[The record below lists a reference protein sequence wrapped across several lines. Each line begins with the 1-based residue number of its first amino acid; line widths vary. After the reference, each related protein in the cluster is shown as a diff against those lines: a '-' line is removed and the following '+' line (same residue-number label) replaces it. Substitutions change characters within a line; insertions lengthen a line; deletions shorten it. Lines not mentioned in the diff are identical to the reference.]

1 MLLVS
6 AERCPCEPRPLWK
19 ASQRGS
25 SRAPHSG
32 TQRPPVH
39 LPFVTENRSNR
50 KAWLTYSLLRLAF
63 FFVPLVVLYLI
74 GLGPWWSAGF
84 ATLIGISL
92 SVLLLSKPREQASE
106 SIYDWRN
113 RDRTADD
120 IVEDEILDE
129 PADQVSDVP
138 EAPAAA
144 DASAPASDA
153 DPAESPKDSEAP
165 EARA

>member
-1 MLLVS
+1 MT
-6 AERCPCEPRPLWK
+6 PCYSGVLGDVRAHFVPVDRDFRWPEGCL
-19 ASQRGS
+19 QR
-25 SRAPHSG
+25 A
-32 TQRPPVH
+32 PVH

-50 KAWLTYSLLRLAF
+50 KAWLTYTLLRLAF

-84 ATLIGISL
+84 ATLIGVAL
-92 SVLLLSKPREQASE
+92 SILLLSKPREQASE

-120 IVEDEILDE
+120 IIEDDILDE
-129 PADQVSDVP
+129 PGSAAAAAAAA
-138 EAPAAA
+138 EASPAAA
-144 DASAPASDA
+144 EAEPATETDAP
-153 DPAESPKDSEAP
+153 ETP

>member
-1 MLLVS
+1 MS
-6 AERCPCEPRPLWK
+6 EQTTRLWIGDFRWPEGRL
-19 ASQRGS
+19 QR
-25 SRAPHSG
+25 A
-32 TQRPPVH
+32 PVH

-50 KAWLTYSLLRLAF
+50 KAWLTYTLLRLAF

-84 ATLIGISL
+84 ATLIGVAL
-92 SVLLLSKPREQASE
+92 SILLLSKPREQASE

-120 IVEDEILDE
+120 IVEDDILDE
-129 PADQVSDVP
+129 PGSAATAAEAADVASAAAAA
-138 EAPAAA
+138 EAAEAAPATET
-144 DASAPASDA
+144 DAP
-153 DPAESPKDSEAP
+153 EAP